1 MIEFENV
8 TFTYDGARKVLRD
21 VNLRVRQGEFLCVL
35 GGNGSGKSTLAKHM
49 NALFTPDEGRV
60 LVDGHDT
67 ADPACTYLVRSTA
80 GMVFQNPDDQLVASL
95 VENDVAF
102 GPENLGVP
110 TPELRKRVTRALA
123 DVGLVGFERSETAA
137 LSGGQK
143 QRVAIAG
150 VLAMEPRILILDEAS
165 SMLDPRG
172 RAGLVRVCHELHE
185 AGMTVV
191 MITHFM
197 DEAALA
203 DRVIVLKDGSVCLE
217 GTPEDVLTRS
227 DELEGLNL
235 EAPFACELAR
245 DLRRRGFPVHAT
257 VDEQALACEIVAALD
272 APVDAS
278 GRGDTSERAG
288 VSVRGS
294 VSGRADVSAHGS
306 ASGRAGDA
314 PSGGTATSAAPAKPA
329 SSERSG
335 SAPLI
340 EFDHV
345 SFAYLTS
352 AERRALKKR
361 SRRTKAAEPS
371 DGPAW
376 GTRPDADWALRDV
389 SFTVRESDF
398 LGIAGHTGSGKSTL
412 LQHMNGLLSPTE
424 GHVLV
429 GGEDLADRAA
439 AARVRG
445 RVGLVFQYPE
455 HQLFAATV
463 YEDVAFGPRNLG
475 LSDAEVDARVRES
488 LGLVGLDFDD
498 VREKSPFALSGGQQR
513 RVAFAGVLAMRPRT
527 LILDEP
533 VAGLDPAARAD
544 FLALIKGLH
553 ERGLTIV
560 MVSHDMDDLANLS
573 TWMIVLKE
581 GGIFASGTPKDV
593 FARGPELHDIGLGV
607 PAPQRFAGMLR
618 EAGVPLRSDVLY
630 DRDLLADALAALA
643 RRAS

>member
-1 MIEFENV
+1 
-8 TFTYDGARKVLRD
+8 
-21 VNLRVRQGEFLCVL
+21 
-35 GGNGSGKSTLAKHM
+35 
-49 NALFTPDEGRV
+49 
-60 LVDGHDT
+60 
-67 ADPACTYLVRSTA
+67 
-80 GMVFQNPDDQLVASL
+80 
-95 VENDVAF
+95 
-102 GPENLGVP
+102 
-110 TPELRKRVTRALA
+110 
-123 DVGLVGFERSETAA
+123 
-137 LSGGQK
+137 
-143 QRVAIAG
+143 
-150 VLAMEPRILILDEAS
+150 
-165 SMLDPRG
+165 MLDPRG

-217 GTPEDVLTRS
+217 GTPEDVLARS

-278 GRGDTSERAG
+278 GREDIERAG
-288 VSVRGS
+288 
-294 VSGRADVSAHGS
+294 
-306 ASGRAGDA
+306 ASMPTGDA
-314 PSGGTATSAAPAKPA
+314 PSGGTAASAAPAKPA
-329 SSERSG
+329 FSERSG

-371 DGPAW
+371 DAPAW

-553 ERGLTIV
+553 KRGLTIV